1 MSGNWRKRIHELS
14 ELEDGWHDGDDG
26 VKLDPVVV
34 ALVTDLVGKAE
45 SDGLRVPA
53 IFPMLDEPGMSLV
66 WHMSNQVITLRVY
79 SPSELELSRFQVD
92 NVEPRKIWG
101 HEDLETD
108 KQNEILKTLAL
119 WISQNT

>member
-1 MSGNWRKRIHELS
+1 MSGHWRERIQELS

-26 VKLDPVVV
+26 VKLDPNVVTV
-34 ALVTDLVGKAE
+34 VTGLVGKAE
-45 SDGLRVPA
+45 SDGLTVPA

-79 SPSELELSRFQVD
+79 SPSELELSRFQVS
-92 NVEPRKIWG
+92 NEPRKIWG

-108 KQNEILKTLAL
+108 EQNEVLKTLSL